1 MNQDVVNVVES
12 LGGTVL
18 FGGALIQ
25 FTDTTF
31 MDALKKI
38 YESGVLAE
46 REACLKIA
54 ESMSLT
60 DANMNKTWRTGCRD
74 VAEAIRAR
82 GQA

>member
-1 MNQDVVNVVES
+1 MNQDLVNVVES
-12 LGGTVL
+12 LHGTVL
-18 FGGALIQ
+18 FNGAIVQ

-46 REACLKIA
+46 RERILDICKEGLWYA
-54 ESMSLT
+54 E
-60 DANMNKTWRTGCRD
+60 G
-74 VAEAIRAR
+74 IRYHLDNQDK

>member
-1 MNQDVVNVVES
+1 MNQDLVNVVES
-12 LGGTVL
+12 LRGTVL
-18 FGGALIQ
+18 FNGAIVQ

-46 REACLKIA
+46 REACAKLCEEEA
-54 ESMSLT
+54 DDEMYL
-60 DANMNKTWRTGCRD
+60 GLHY
-74 VAEAIRAR
+74 AEAIRAR

>member
-1 MNQDVVNVVES
+1 MNQDLVNVVES
-12 LGGTVL
+12 LHGTVL
-18 FGGALIQ
+18 FNGAIVQ

-46 REACLKIA
+46 REACAADAEWCIQNHLEQHIA
-54 ESMSLT
+54 E
-60 DANMNKTWRTGCRD
+60 R
-74 VAEAIRAR
+74 IRAR

>member
-1 MNQDVVNVVES
+1 MNQDLVNVVES
-12 LGGTVL
+12 LHGTVL
-18 FGGALIQ
+18 FNGAIVQ

-46 REACLKIA
+46 RERILDMCKEGLWDA
-54 ESMSLT
+54 E
-60 DANMNKTWRTGCRD
+60 G
-74 VAEAIRAR
+74 IRYHLDTQAR

>member
-1 MNQDVVNVVES
+1 MKQDLVNVVES
-12 LGGTVL
+12 LHGTVL
-18 FGGALIQ
+18 FNGAIVQ

-46 REACLKIA
+46 REACAKVADALVGQDLEHNFSALIA
-54 ESMSLT
+54 
-60 DANMNKTWRTGCRD
+60 NN
-74 VAEAIRAR
+74 IRAR